1 MRSKQ
6 ASKKNLVLESGK
18 RKTAIARAL
27 IRSGKGRVRINK
39 IPLEILTPE
48 VAQRKIQEPLLLLEE
63 QRKGIDIDVN
73 VRGGGFMGQAE
84 AARMAIARGLVSW
97 TQSAAVRD
105 RLQQYDRTMLAGDP
119 RRTESKKFGGPGAR
133 RRRQKSYR

>member
-1 MRSKQ
+1 MRSKH
-6 ASKKNLVLESGK
+6 ASKKSLVLESGK

-27 IRSGKGRVRINK
+27 IRPGKGRVRINK

-48 VAQRKIQEPLLLLEE
+48 IAQRKIQEPLLLLEE
-63 QRKGIDIDVN
+63 QTKDVDIDVN

-97 TQSAAVRD
+97 TQSTAVRD

-119 RRTESKKFGGPGAR
+119 RRTEPKKFGGPGAR

>member
-1 MRSKQ
+1 MRTKH
-6 ASKKNLVLESGK
+6 ASKKSLVLESGK

-63 QRKGIDIDVN
+63 QRKDVDIDVN
-73 VRGGGFMGQAE
+73 VHGGGFMGQAE

-119 RRTESKKFGGPGAR
+119 RRTEPKKFGGPGAR

>member
-1 MRSKQ
+1 MRTKHV
-6 ASKKNLVLESGK
+6 SKKSLVLESGK

-27 IRSGKGRVRINK
+27 VRPGKGRVRINK
-39 IPLEILTPE
+39 IPLEVFTPE

-63 QRKGIDIDVN
+63 QVNDVDIDVN

-97 TQSAAVRD
+97 SQSASVRD
-105 RLQQYDRTMLAGDP
+105 RLQQYDRTMLTGDP
-119 RRTESKKFGGPGAR
+119 RRTEPKKFGGPGAR